1 MKKIIFNNKT
11 YDCPESWRDISLK
24 MQVEAHNLS
33 QNEKYVKAVGVLSAY
48 TKIPVE
54 DLKKA
59 KTPMLMEVM
68 KNIAFINKPVS
79 EEPLFEFEYKGEKYN
94 ILESVTKN
102 QFQDYISLQTVVNMY
117 KDDNWKQL
125 SYIIA
130 IMAKK
135 QGETLDD
142 YDIEERAKYFEDI
155 DVETLTRVSA
165 FFLKSK
171 KALNLITV
179 FSSPQIQAILV
190 EDKLKD
196 LKNTLSRLKVL
207 RGGNLLI
214 RLWIFVSK
222 RWLHYY
228 MRQWEKSYNSQ
239 HSKEQKKTW
248 RETLKRLLL
257 KMRIKKS
264 SK

>member
-1 MKKIIFNNKT
+1 MKTIEFKGKE
-11 YDCPESWRDISLK
+11 YQCPESWRDISLK

-33 QNEKYVKAVGVLSAY
+33 QNEKYVKAIGVLSAY

-54 DLKKA
+54 DLKRAEK
-59 KTPMLMEVM
+59 PLLMETM
-68 KNIAFINKPVS
+68 KHLAFINTPIS
-79 EEPLFEFEYKGEKYN
+79 DEPLFEFEYKGEKYN
-94 ILESVTKN
+94 ILESMTKN
-102 QFQDYISLQTVVNMY
+102 QFQDYVSLQTVVNMY

-190 EDKLKD
+190 EDKLNE
-196 LKNTLSRLKVL
+196 LKNIQNRLKAQ

-222 RWLHYY
+222 HWLRFY

-239 HSKEQKKTW
+239 HSKKPKKTW
-248 RETLKRLLL
+248 KEIWKGLRLK
-257 KMRIKKS
+257 KQKIDTK
-264 SK
+264 